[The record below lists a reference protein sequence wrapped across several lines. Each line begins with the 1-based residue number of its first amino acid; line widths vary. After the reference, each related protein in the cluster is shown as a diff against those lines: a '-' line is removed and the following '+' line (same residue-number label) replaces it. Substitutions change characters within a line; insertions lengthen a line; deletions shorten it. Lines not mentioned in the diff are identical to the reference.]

1 MARLFGYLANQADRL
16 ACALAEEQ
24 AVLRVAP
31 GSVPDGWGIGF
42 YQAGEVLLRK
52 RPMGAQGEVDFLELT
67 RDLRSDALLG
77 HVRAATVGNL
87 RQENTHPFRYRQ
99 WLFAHSGTVERF
111 IAVRGRILESM
122 PEFLRRNIRGDT
134 DSEHLFH
141 LFLAFLF
148 DSGKLEDADL
158 DVGTAVDAMRTCLTL
173 LDRIVAEVGGEQS
186 GLNVVA
192 TNGRMLVATRRG
204 RPLHIRRRHG
214 IKDCTVCRPLA
225 ERSGRTA
232 KAVDHDTLRYVIV
245 ASEAHEISAGWEEIP
260 EGSIVGVRRD
270 LETTIDRL

>member
-16 ACALAEEQ
+16 PCALAEEK
-24 AVLRVAP
+24 AVLRVDA
-31 GSVPDGWGIGF
+31 SAVPDGWGIGF

-52 RPMGAQGEVDFLELT
+52 RPLGVEGEVDFLELT
-67 RDLRSDALLG
+67 KDLRSDALLG

-111 IAVRGRILESM
+111 VAVRGRILESM
-122 PEFLRRNIRGDT
+122 PEFLRRNIRGET

-148 DSGKLEDADL
+148 DSGKLEDVDL

-192 TNGRMLVATRRG
+192 TNGRLMIATRRG

-214 IKDCTVCRPLA
+214 IKDCTVCRPIA
-225 ERSGRTA
+225 ERSGRST
-232 KAVDHDTLRYVIV
+232 KSVDHDTLRYVIV
-245 ASEAHEISAGWEEIP
+245 ASEATEVTTGWEEIP

>member
-16 ACALAEEQ
+16 GCAINEEQ
-24 AVLRVAP
+24 VALRVST

-52 RPMGAQGEVDFLELT
+52 RPMGAPGEVNFVDLT
-67 RDLRSDALLG
+67 RDLRSDALIG

-87 RQENTHPFRYRQ
+87 RQENTHPFRYRH
-99 WLFAHSGTVERF
+99 WLFAHSGTVEKF
-111 IAVRGRILESM
+111 VSVRGRILESM
-122 PEFLRRNIRGDT
+122 PEFLRRNIHGDT

-148 DSGKLEDADL
+148 DSGKLEDVDL
-158 DVGTAVDAMRTCLTL
+158 DVGTAIDAMRTCLTL

-192 TNGRMLVATRRG
+192 TNGRLLVATRRG
-204 RPLHIRRRHG
+204 RPMHIRRRHG

-225 ERSGRTA
+225 ERAGRSA
-232 KAVDHDTLRYVIV
+232 KTVDHDTLRYVIV
-245 ASEAHEISAGWEEIP
+245 ASEAHEVTAGWEEIP
-260 EGSIVGVRRD
+260 EGSIIGVRRD

>member
-16 ACALAEEQ
+16 ACALAEEK
-24 AVLRVAP
+24 AVLRVDQSA
-31 GSVPDGWGIGF
+31 VPDGWGIGF

-52 RPMGAQGEVDFLELT
+52 RPLGAPGEVDFLELT
-67 RDLRSDALLG
+67 RDVRSDALIG

-99 WLFAHSGTVERF
+99 WLFAHQGTVERF
-111 IAVRGRILESM
+111 VAVRGRILESM

-148 DSGKLEDADL
+148 DSGKLEDVDL

-173 LDRIVAEVGGEQS
+173 LDRIVAEVGGEHS
-186 GLNVVA
+186 GLNVMA
-192 TNGRMLVATRRG
+192 TNGRLLIATRRG

-225 ERSGRTA
+225 ERSGRTS
-232 KAVDHDTLRYVIV
+232 KPVDHDTLRYVIV
-245 ASEAHEISAGWEEIP
+245 ASEAPEITSGWEEVP